1 LDKNKPFIVA
11 CIPAYNEEKSIAG
24 VIVRAMNY
32 VDRVIVCDDGSTDMT
47 GVIAERLGAEVIRH
61 ERNLGYGAALTS
73 LFRRAREVDADVMVV
88 LDADGQHDPDEIP
101 RLIKPVLD
109 GESDIVSGSRFL
121 SEENDIPSYRRWGIN
136 RITKLANFTSYEGIT
151 DAQSGFRAYGKKA
164 IHSIIPV
171 EQGMGASVEILM
183 RAKDAGLRVK
193 EVPVKVNYD
202 VEEPSTH
209 NPLYHGVDV
218 VLSIIKHYS
227 IRHPLL
233 FYGVPGFLAL
243 VLATVFWV
251 WTLQTFAATRQVITN
266 IALMAIG
273 ATMIGLMLLTTAMIL
288 WVLVSVIRERV
299 Y

>member
-1 LDKNKPFIVA
+1 MDKNKPFIVA